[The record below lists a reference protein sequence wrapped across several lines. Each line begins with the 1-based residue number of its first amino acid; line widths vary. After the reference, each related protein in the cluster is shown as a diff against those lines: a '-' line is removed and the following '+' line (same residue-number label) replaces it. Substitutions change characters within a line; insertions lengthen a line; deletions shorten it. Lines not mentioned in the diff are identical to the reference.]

1 MEALEVKRE
10 RRAKTSLFSVSDMWN
25 WRKLRRFEQ
34 ESDFRVE
41 ITWRTAFTSGE
52 GKVFREGE
60 IRLFVGIFGVDVGA
74 LSLTEASLSWCSE
87 LSTRLETR
95 TKESNMDAKGIG
107 WKPLLLAKTNYRENV
122 ATRQQRYP

>member
-1 MEALEVKRE
+1 MELKEVKAFWARE
-10 RRAKTSLFSVSDMWN
+10 WFPRGDYLEN
-25 WRKLRRFEQ
+25 C
-34 ESDFRVE
+34 RV
-41 ITWRTAFTSGE
+41 THDK